1 MRYPKKIQ
9 SSILAAG
16 LAVALLGG
24 CASPQDSG
32 DTVTGIPNEVGSDAD
47 GGNAA
52 GIQPA
57 QPSGSLDASEV
68 AKSREPEAVGSV
80 ISMTF
85 GEDSVQVEFAPDEGY
100 EYFEG
105 TTFDIPFSAAATIDG
120 ETPVVL
126 GDLETGDRI
135 NVWTGPCA
143 ESMPVQCEV
152 QAVTA
157 AE

>member
-1 MRYPKKIQ
+1 MKIQ
-9 SSILAAG
+9 SSVLAAG
-16 LAVALLGG
+16 LAVAFVGG
-24 CASPQDSG
+24 CASPQDAG
-32 DTVTGIPNEVGSDAD
+32 DTVAGTPIPVGSDA
-47 GGNAA
+47 GGGDAA
-52 GIQPA
+52 GIQLA
-57 QPSGSLDASEV
+57 QPSGAPDGSDV
-68 AKSREPEAVGSV
+68 AKRRAPEAVGTV

-105 TTFDIPFSAAATIDG
+105 TAFDIPFSAVAAVDG
-120 ETPVVL
+120 ETPLVL
-126 GDLETGDRI
+126 GDLKAGDRI

-157 AE
+157 AQ

>member
-1 MRYPKKIQ
+1 MTHHMKTL
-9 SSILAAG
+9 SSVLAAA
-16 LAVALLGG
+16 AVLVAGG
-24 CASPQDSG
+24 CASVQDAASSG
-32 DTVTGIPNEVGSDAD
+32 DDTAVPVTSGSD

-57 QPSGSLDASEV
+57 QPSGAPDGSDV
-68 AKSREPEAVGSV
+68 AKRRAPDAVGTV

-85 GEDSVQVEFAPDEGY
+85 GEDSVQVEFAPEPGY

-105 TTFDIPFSAAATIDG
+105 TTFDIPFSAAAAIDG

-126 GDLETGDRI
+126 GDLESGDRI
-135 NVWTGPCA
+135 NVWTGACA

-157 AE
+157 AS